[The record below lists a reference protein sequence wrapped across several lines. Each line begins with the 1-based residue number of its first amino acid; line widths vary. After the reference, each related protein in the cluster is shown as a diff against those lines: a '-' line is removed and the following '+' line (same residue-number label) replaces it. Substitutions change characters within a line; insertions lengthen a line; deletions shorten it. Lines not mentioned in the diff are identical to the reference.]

1 MKQTSTGRPII
12 LAWVITLVRLTP
24 CCSQDQTL
32 SAVEPPVACLL
43 ELQRLAGFGQALT
56 YTPSRN
62 RQSHLYTVSER
73 RSPTSIALKRIFLR

>member
-1 MKQTSTGRPII
+1 M
-12 LAWVITLVRLTP
+12 
-24 CCSQDQTL
+24 QDNTL

-43 ELQRLAGFGQALT
+43 ELQRLAGFGQGVL

-73 RSPTSIALKRIFLR
+73 RSPTSIALKRIFLRCVKLLLSVGMCMCMWGEAS

>member
-1 MKQTSTGRPII
+1 MAS
-12 LAWVITLVRLTP
+12 
-24 CCSQDQTL
+24 
-32 SAVEPPVACLL
+32 LL